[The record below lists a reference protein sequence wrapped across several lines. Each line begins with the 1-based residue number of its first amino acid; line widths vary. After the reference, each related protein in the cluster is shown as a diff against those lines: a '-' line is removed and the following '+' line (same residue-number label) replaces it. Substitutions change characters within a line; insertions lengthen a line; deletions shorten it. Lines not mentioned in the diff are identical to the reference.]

1 MNQVSI
7 NAKTTVC
14 AVIGNPI
21 EHSLSPDI
29 HNACFAHLGLNW
41 VYVAFRVENIQQA
54 VEGIRAFNLRG
65 VSVTI
70 PHKISVLQYLD
81 SIDTAAQTIGSI
93 NTIVNRQGR
102 LFGYNSDGEGALQA
116 LDDRGRNPAGKNV
129 LILGSG
135 GAARAIAFTLA
146 LKSKPGRLGIMGV
159 IPDELEKLADD
170 IRDRTGCTV
179 AASPLTPEHLQQILP
194 EVNILI
200 NCTPVGMYPQIQHTP
215 VPPQLL
221 QPGHVVFDI
230 VYNPLK
236 TQLLIDA
243 QRAGAVT
250 ISGIEMFLNQAA
262 IQFELWTEQKAPRE
276 IMRNI
281 LLQHFKNP

>member
-7 NAKTTVC
+7 NAKTAIC

-21 EHSLSPDI
+21 EHSLSPAI
-29 HNACFAHLGLNW
+29 HNACFTHRGLNW
-41 VYVAFRVENIQQA
+41 AYVAFRVENIQQA
-54 VEGIRAFNLRG
+54 INGIRGLNIRG

-70 PHKISVLQYLD
+70 PHKISALPYLD
-81 SIDTAAQTIGSI
+81 GIDATAQTIGSI
-93 NTIVNRQGR
+93 NTIVNTQGR
-102 LFGYNSDGEGALQA
+102 LFGYNSDGAGALQA
-116 LDDRGRNPAGKNV
+116 LHDQGHDPAGKHV

-146 LKSKPGRLGIMGV
+146 LKSRPGRLGIMGI
-159 IPDELEKLADD
+159 IPEELGKLADD
-170 IRDRTGCTV
+170 IKDKAEYAVATG
-179 AASPLTPEHLQQILP
+179 PLTPEHLQKILP
-194 EVNILI
+194 EVDILI

-215 VPPQLL
+215 VPAQLL
-221 QPGHVVFDI
+221 QPKHVVFDI

-236 TQLLIDA
+236 TRLLADA
-243 QRAGAVT
+243 QHAGAVA

-262 IQFELWTEQKAPRE
+262 IQFELWTEQKAPKE

-281 LLQHFKNP
+281 LIRHFQNT